1 METVVSVIV
10 MAMLA
15 AVVVNAVYRL
25 TGLLPGCT
33 ERVFVVF
40 FHGLGGS
47 YKKGS
52 FGRCEFTTRN
62 TFSFGK
68 LDAIENE
75 MKRREGGEVIVT
87 GYHLLRERNIFL
99 LRAGQAFL
107 ACLRLLHEPLIPAQ
121 RWIVRALTR
130 TADDAVREY
139 EAELAAK
146 RQAREDAGRKR
157 YKALLRD
164 FLRAGADPGCLAR
177 LEAMT
182 DQAIRDLYPL
192 GRAASG
198 VN

>member
-33 ERVFVVF
+33 VCEFVVF
-40 FHGLGGS
+40 YREVRDRKTEHGQAEVSINGDMSLRALFLIEKKMGRFGG
-47 YKKGS
+47 KV
-52 FGRCEFTTRN
+52 
-62 TFSFGK
+62 
-68 LDAIENE
+68 A
-75 MKRREGGEVIVT
+75 VT